1 MLNEYMST
9 KEAADFLGYDA
20 DYICYLCI
28 HDKLPGA
35 RKFGKSWA
43 IPEKAV
49 REYKPGLQGFAAVK
63 ERKNAEMNS
72 WIELARQTT
81 TGRKRSENHSAV
93 NSPAMSANQSGHVKR
108 KDLDK

>member
-9 KEAADFLGYDA
+9 KEAAEILGYDTA
-20 DYICYLCI
+20 YIRYLCI

-35 RKFGKSWA
+35 EKFNNDWA

-63 ERKNAEMNS
+63 ARKDAEMNN
-72 WIELARQTT
+72 WIKLARKTAAQH
-81 TGRKRSENHSAV
+81 KR
-93 NSPAMSANQSGHVKR
+93 NSAMSDKQS
-108 KDLDK
+108 